1 MRSVVPSE
9 LLAVMPP
16 SSPDE
21 PGFEGL
27 RSDAEITERLLEIV
41 RMKHVLVHRQA
52 VLQNVLSPDHS
63 PPIIVAADTTVI
75 AGEQDGERIVLGQP
89 REPDWQ
95 NDVAQW
101 MSRWLAGKSH
111 QVWTAVKVSR
121 GHTSKEQI
129 VRSTVRFR
137 PLTDEQIQWYL
148 SVGESQGKAGG
159 YAIQGMA
166 SVFVEAVEGSLTN
179 IIGLPLAE
187 VVSLMD
193 DVMENSSRMSG
204 CEFA

>member
-1 MRSVVPSE
+1 
-9 LLAVMPP
+9 
-16 SSPDE
+16 
-21 PGFEGL
+21 
-27 RSDAEITERLLEIV
+27 
-41 RMKHVLVHRQA
+41 
-52 VLQNVLSPDHS
+52 
-63 PPIIVAADTTVI
+63 
-75 AGEQDGERIVLGQP
+75 
-89 REPDWQ
+89 
-95 NDVAQW
+95 QW

>member
-1 MRSVVPSE
+1 MRSVVHSE
-9 LLAVMPP
+9 LLTVMPP
-16 SSPDE
+16 TSPDE
-21 PGFEGL
+21 PGFDGL
-27 RSDAEITERLLEIV
+27 TSDSEITERLLEIV
-41 RMKHVLVHRQA
+41 RMKHDLVHRQS
-52 VLQNVLSPDHS
+52 VLRNILSPDHS
-63 PPIIVAADTTVI
+63 APIIVAADTTVI
-75 AGEQDGERIVLGQP
+75 AGERDGERHVLGQP
-89 REPDWQ
+89 NEVDWQ
-95 NDVAQW
+95 KDVADW

-121 GHTSKEQI
+121 GQTFKEQI

-137 PLTDEQIQWYL
+137 SLTDEQIQWYL
-148 SVGESQGKAGG
+148 SIGESQGKAGG

-166 SVFVEAVEGSLTN
+166 SVFMESVEGSVTN

-193 DVMENSSRMSG
+193 SVMEDSAQMSG